1 MLTLNFMKNVFD
13 AIDVGVTVTDNLGN
27 IIYVNAAQLN
37 RSHYTYQ
44 EYMNLNVRTLYETK
58 VSDTCLFD
66 VAAQHKK
73 AVSAIQRTYHKSD
86 GSSYEK
92 LVTAT
97 PLFDADGHVSNVITT
112 YIDLEVFREKYSQA
126 LLAQEISINNPKA
139 ERGYQSQ
146 VVYRSEVMERLLDI
160 AASVAES
167 DSAVLLS
174 GESGTGKEVIATF
187 IHNKSPRCKKSWS
200 RSTVLPCQSPSWKQS
215 CSATKREP
223 LPGPQPLERS
233 GLSQNLMAVRSFW
246 MR

>member
-13 AIDVGVTVTDNLGN
+13 AIDVGVTVTDDQGN

-66 VAAQHKK
+66 VVMEHKK

-97 PLFDADGHVSNVITT
+97 PLSRGNPWLKTPRSVVVPPTSMTT
-112 YIDLEVFREKYSQA
+112 
-126 LLAQEISINNPKA
+126 
-139 ERGYQSQ
+139 
-146 VVYRSEVMERLLDI
+146 
-160 AASVAES
+160 ASS
-167 DSAVLLS
+167 
-174 GESGTGKEVIATF
+174 
-187 IHNKSPRCKKSWS
+187 
-200 RSTVLPCQSPSWKQS
+200 
-215 CSATKREP
+215 
-223 LPGPQPLERS
+223 
-233 GLSQNLMAVRSFW
+233 
-246 MR
+246 MRDR